1 VKLEDGG
8 GADGGEHNW
17 TGTLEMGEHNWTGT
31 LEISLRRSHKR
42 DRGAA
47 DAGDLKEK
55 GKDWRLSR
63 MKLIV
68 KPVKMKMVGS
78 RGEKGENEGLSW
90 CRKDNK

>member
-1 VKLEDGG
+1 MKLEDGG

-17 TGTLEMGEHNWTGT
+17 TGTLE
-31 LEISLRRSHKR
+31 ISLRPSHKR
-42 DRGAA
+42 DRGGA

-68 KPVKMKMVGS
+68 KMKLVGS